1 MLSSPETLVLTRL
14 VDCSPRGLFCSLAR
28 LYEENLRAKHI
39 TVTVIVPTQGFKW
52 IPADYRG
59 NINIRQCDHHFVG
72 LAALSGPSRT
82 LREPYANL
90 CERVVICFRLFNDG
104 VVYASLLFLFYL
116 VNLIMHMKFTSPA
129 VSMMSRARYCPSSV
143 M

>member
-39 TVTVIVPTQGFKW
+39 TVTVIFPTQGFKW
-52 IPADYRG
+52 IPAEYRG
-59 NINIRQCDHHFVG
+59 NINIRQCDHHFIG
-72 LAALSGPSRT
+72 LAAISGPSRT

-90 CERVVICFRLFNDG
+90 TRTFAKELRYVSGYIMMEWYTHHFF
-104 VVYASLLFLFYL
+104 FYS
-116 VNLIMHMKFTSPA
+116 TS
-129 VSMMSRARYCPSSV
+129 SI
-143 M
+143 

>member
-39 TVTVIVPTQGFKW
+39 TVTVIFPTQGFKW

-72 LAALSGPSRT
+72 LAALSGSSRT
-82 LREPYANL
+82 FAKVLRYVSGYLMIEWYTHCSFFILPRQFNYAYD
-90 CERVVICFRLFNDG
+90 I
-104 VVYASLLFLFYL
+104 YL
-116 VNLIMHMKFTSPA
+116 SGCVHDVKG
-129 VSMMSRARYCPSSV
+129 
-143 M
+143 